1 LTGLGSAG
9 DFGLAHQSAA
19 ARRGFSDRFGA
30 QSQGNPSHRS
40 SRRGSEEIKSERLS
54 SNDSEGGE
62 RDPKKLYTSVSTILM
77 SFAVPDK
84 KKPAQ
89 QLEDKDENGSQDQ
102 QLMTILE
109 SQEADDLDQSNQS
122 STH

>member
-1 LTGLGSAG
+1 
-9 DFGLAHQSAA
+9 
-19 ARRGFSDRFGA
+19 
-30 QSQGNPSHRS
+30 
-40 SRRGSEEIKSERLS
+40 
-54 SNDSEGGE
+54 
-62 RDPKKLYTSVSTILM
+62 M

-109 SQEADDLDQSNQS
+109 SQEADDLDQSEQS